1 LKQLEFDMGGQP
13 DLELEDY
20 EELLKENE
28 KKNKDRDHNKR
39 ITNYLATF
47 IKRNKKLI
55 HLDLSQ
61 T

>member
-1 LKQLEFDMGGQP
+1 MGGQP